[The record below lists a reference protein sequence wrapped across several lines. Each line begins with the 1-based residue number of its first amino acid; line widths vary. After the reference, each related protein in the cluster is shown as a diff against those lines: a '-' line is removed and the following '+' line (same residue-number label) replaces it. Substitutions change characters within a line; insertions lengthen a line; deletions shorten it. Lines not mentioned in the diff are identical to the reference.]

1 MKENIFNTEYQNQS
15 VVNKTVVGLERISEA
30 FRVLLWDHAKKNGL
44 SPIQIQ
50 ILIFLAYHKKALCTV
65 SYLAMEFN
73 LTKATVSD
81 AVRVLDKKGYIVK
94 DYSSEDSRSYSIL
107 LSQSGKEMVA
117 TTETFANPIGEE
129 LDGIEKSELDSFF
142 RTLSTL
148 IYRLNSKGI
157 LTIQR
162 TCYGCKFYDKSGAKD
177 YCKLIG
183 KELLNADI
191 RLDCPE
197 FEEKV

>member
-1 MKENIFNTEYQNQS
+1 MKENIFNTEFQEQS
-15 VVNKTVVGLERISEA
+15 VASKAVVGLERISEA

-50 ILIFLAYHKKALCTV
+50 ILIFLAYHKKTLCTV
-65 SYLAMEFN
+65 SYLAIEFN

-107 LSQSGKEMVA
+107 LSEEGKKMVA
-117 TTETFANPIGEE
+117 TTQTFANPIVEGFE
-129 LDGIEKSELDSFF
+129 GIEKSELDSFF
-142 RTLSTL
+142 KTLSTL
-148 IYRLNSKGI
+148 IYKLNSKGI

-162 TCYGCKFYDKSGAKD
+162 TCYGCKFYDKSGPKD

-183 KELLNADI
+183 KELSSADI

-197 FEEKV
+197 FEDRA

>member
-1 MKENIFNTEYQNQS
+1 MEKNIFNTEFQEQS
-15 VVNKTVVGLERISEA
+15 VANKAVVGLERISEA

-50 ILIFLAYHKKALCTV
+50 ILIFLAYHKKEFCTV

-73 LTKATVSD
+73 LTKATISD
-81 AVRVLDKKGYIVK
+81 AVRVLDKKGYIIK

-107 LSQSGKEMVA
+107 LSEEGKKMVK

-129 LDGIEKSELDSFF
+129 LDGIKKSELESFF
-142 RTLSTL
+142 KTLSTL
-148 IYRLNSKGI
+148 IYKLNSKGI

-162 TCYGCKFYDKSGAKD
+162 TCYACKFYDKSGPKD
-177 YCKLIG
+177 YCKLMER
-183 KELLNADI
+183 ELLSADI

-197 FEEKV
+197 FEEKS